1 MNKAW
6 LIGILVVAL
15 ILIVPLVYSHG
26 MGNYGMMGMM
36 GNKGNWQ
43 GNHYGYMNMGP
54 MPMGRMMGYPNY
66 GWQYYG
72 WQCPMH
78 NTMNYG
84 NYYNQSKPLN
94 KRDAK
99 KIAEEYLKAWNNP
112 NLKLGRQSENK
123 NEFEIHIINKDNPL
137 VQKLMID
144 KQYGTIRIEF

>member
-6 LIGILVVAL
+6 LIGILAVAL
-15 ILIVPLVYSHG
+15 ILIVPLLYSHG
-26 MGNYGMMGMM
+26 MSNNGMMGMM
-36 GNKGNWQ
+36 GNRGNWQ
-43 GNHYGYMNMGP
+43 GNHNGNMNMGP
-54 MPMGRMMGYPNY
+54 MPMGRMMGSAN
-66 GWQYYG
+66 YG

-78 NTMNYG
+78 NTMNYN

-112 NLKLGRQSENK
+112 NLKLGMQSENK
-123 NEFEIHIINKDNPL
+123 NEFEIHVITKDNPL

-144 KQYGTIRIEF
+144 KQNGTIRIEF

>member
-15 ILIVPLVYSHG
+15 ILIVPLLYSHG
-26 MGNYGMMGMM
+26 MGSNGMM
-36 GNKGNWQ
+36 GNRRNWW
-43 GNHYGYMNMGP
+43 GPYNGYMNLGP
-54 MPMGRMMGYPNY
+54 MHMGRMMGYPNY

-94 KRDAK
+94 KRDAI

-112 NLKLGRQSENK
+112 NLKLGMQSENK
-123 NEFEIHIINKDNPL
+123 NEFEIHVITKDNSL
-137 VQKLMID
+137 VQKLMIN
-144 KQYGTIRIEF
+144 KQNGTIRIEF

>member
-15 ILIVPLVYSHG
+15 ILIVPLIYSHG
-26 MGNYGMMGMM
+26 MGNNGMMGMM
-36 GNKGNWQ
+36 GNRGNWW
-43 GNHYGYMNMGP
+43 GHNNGYMNMGP
-54 MPMGRMMGYPNY
+54 MHMGRMMGSAN
-66 GWQYYG
+66 YG

-84 NYYNQSKPLN
+84 NYYNQSNSLN

-112 NLKLGRQSENK
+112 NLKLGMQSENK
-123 NEFEIHIINKDNPL
+123 NEFEIHVITKDNSL
-137 VQKLMID
+137 VQKLMIN
-144 KQYGTIRIEF
+144 KQNGTIRIEF